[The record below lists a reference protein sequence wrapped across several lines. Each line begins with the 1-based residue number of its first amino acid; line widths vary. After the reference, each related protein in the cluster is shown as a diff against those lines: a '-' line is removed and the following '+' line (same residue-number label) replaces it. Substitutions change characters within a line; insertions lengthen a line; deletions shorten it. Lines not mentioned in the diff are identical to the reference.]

1 MITFLIFL
9 VIILGTVAL
18 VQLANVY
25 RLSAELKGKKEEDI
39 SDRDN
44 KTQATLFFAF
54 LFAYF
59 AGYIYL
65 IYTYK
70 DKLLPRAA
78 SAHGVEIDNL
88 LDFNFVII
96 NIVFVVTHILLF
108 YFVFKYYGKKG
119 RTATYFTHSN
129 KLEMIWTIVP
139 AITMIIII
147 FYGLSVWN
155 NVMRTEAP
163 EDAIVIEL
171 YSKQFDWTARY
182 AGNDNALGRASIHLI
197 DGANFLGL
205 DSSDTKSA
213 DDIIV
218 KTEFHL
224 PVNRPVHFL
233 MRSQDVIHSAY
244 MPHFRAQMNTLPGM
258 TTQFIFTPT
267 ITTEEMRKETGNS
280 EFNYIL
286 LCNKI
291 CGASHFNMQMNIVVE
306 EEEAYNKWL
315 SEQTK
320 FMQPASTDIGSEE
333 KDNKLSVLNNN

>member
-129 KLEMIWTIVP
+129 KLEMI
-139 AITMIIII
+139 
-147 FYGLSVWN
+147 Y
-155 NVMRTEAP
+155 
-163 EDAIVIEL
+163 
-171 YSKQFDWTARY
+171 YY
-182 AGNDNALGRASIHLI
+182 
-197 DGANFLGL
+197 FLW
-205 DSSDTKSA
+205 
-213 DDIIV
+213 
-218 KTEFHL
+218 
-224 PVNRPVHFL
+224 PVCL
-233 MRSQDVIHSAY
+233 
-244 MPHFRAQMNTLPGM
+244 
-258 TTQFIFTPT
+258 
-267 ITTEEMRKETGNS
+267 E
-280 EFNYIL
+280 
-286 LCNKI
+286 
-291 CGASHFNMQMNIVVE
+291 
-306 EEEAYNKWL
+306 
-315 SEQTK
+315 
-320 FMQPASTDIGSEE
+320 
-333 KDNKLSVLNNN
+333 

>member
-1 MITFLIFL
+1 
-9 VIILGTVAL
+9 
-18 VQLANVY
+18 
-25 RLSAELKGKKEEDI
+25 
-39 SDRDN
+39 
-44 KTQATLFFAF
+44 
-54 LFAYF
+54 
-59 AGYIYL
+59 
-65 IYTYK
+65 
-70 DKLLPRAA
+70 
-78 SAHGVEIDNL
+78 
-88 LDFNFVII
+88 
-96 NIVFVVTHILLF
+96 
-108 YFVFKYYGKKG
+108 
-119 RTATYFTHSN
+119 
-129 KLEMIWTIVP
+129 
-139 AITMIIII
+139 
-147 FYGLSVWN
+147 
-155 NVMRTEAP
+155 MRTEAP